1 MPSECLR
8 ARFARSSR
16 ATLLG
21 VDLIVKDEAIHI
33 TRWGSAGPTVVM
45 VHGSAQG
52 SSVSGTRH
60 FSNQQSLAER
70 GWQIIVPDRPGHG
83 QSPAPGRPDDA
94 EADGVWVAELLEN
107 GAHLVG
113 HSFGACV
120 ALAAAARR
128 PTSVRS
134 LTLIEPG
141 MQKLATE
148 DPNVRRFGLQMLLAR
163 VLPMP
168 AISRAKRITKL
179 LHIPSEIR
187 GGSTPEELRR
197 IGQGL
202 ARLKI
207 PSKATLQRELAVI
220 KSKKIPLLVVTGGW
234 SPVFEVTADAVASA
248 GAGRRLVI
256 ASPHHFPQL
265 VSDEFNH
272 VLAQFMSEAEAKTSS
287 TR

>member
-1 MPSECLR
+1 LV
-8 ARFARSSR
+8 A
-16 ATLLG
+16 
-21 VDLIVKDEAIHI
+21 KDRPIHI
-33 TRWGSAGPTVVM
+33 VRWGDTGPRVIM

-52 SSVSGTRH
+52 SSVGGALH
-60 FSNQQSLAER
+60 FSRQRNLSER

-94 EADGVWVAELLEN
+94 EADGVWVAELLGS

-128 PTSVRS
+128 PDLVRS

-141 MQKLATE
+141 MQKMAT
-148 DPNVRRFGLQMLLAR
+148 DDSNVRRFALQMILAR
-163 VLPMP
+163 ILPMP
-168 AISRAKRITKL
+168 PIFRAKRITKL
-179 LHIPSEIR
+179 LKIPSEIR
-187 GGSTPEELRR
+187 GGSTAEELKK

-207 PSKATLQRELAVI
+207 PSKQTLQRELEII
-220 KSKKIPLLVVTGGW
+220 KDKKIPLLVVTGGW
-234 SPVFEVTADAVASA
+234 SPVFEVTADRVASA

-265 VSDEFNH
+265 VSDEFN
-272 VLAQFMSEAEAKTSS
+272 LAVVQFMAQAEARTA
-287 TR
+287 RA